1 MGNCSPVNTQGEQM
15 VASQGHS
22 SKQAPFGAGNPSK
35 NMKLNGDDLNRWISI
50 PQIGQIP
57 GKRSGHAVVTVG
69 NKAYHFGGC
78 GDDSECLDHHCSFDF
93 NTHCWKRLRANG
105 QHPKPRASFE
115 FAPGP
120 VEGTI
125 ILGGGTARDGLHG
138 DIFEYNIY
146 TRQWKQLVFEEGK
159 EILQEFLSAYGQTM
173 RTYQN
178 YMVGFGGSSGTS
190 YTDAVIKINISTL
203 KCEKLTTTG
212 SIPSAR
218 YKHQSI
224 ISNGQM
230 FIIGGGNYRPRPDLM
245 DLYSLNL
252 ETLKWT
258 EHAATGQG
266 PTGRVAHVAVHD
278 AFANCVYTWG
288 GFNENLERLNDF
300 HRLDL
305 SAMQWS
311 PIRCEGPIPPAR
323 AFHSAVFWNSTVYIF
338 GGADGETRFEDLWA
352 FRFRTSPPSLMLL
365 AAKSPSIS
373 RLATP
378 IATPTE
384 CRSRCA
390 SATAINLHDLTIH
403 ATLTAGGRRRTGSNY
418 SASTSPKNQDS
429 KPPSPRNKAASPRNR
444 EKPPTPGARSRTHSR
459 TPSQVTGRHEIA
471 NQTIMETSPPQ
482 MELEEM
488 WDEETA
494 GHLEVTEERPGL
506 ITVDVI
512 MQARLDAFYDEK
524 VGPDEEQETFKRSRQ
539 NSYTGRHRAF
549 SSHRAPLGFKS
560 DDSRVPVEFVIP
572 GEGIVPSEI
581 LTGIQFAEFGADNF
595 SNSLP
600 QESRPHIPVHDLSP
614 QPRNDAVQVQP
625 SNGSSG
631 FTPFA

>member
-1 MGNCSPVNTQGEQM
+1 MGNCSPVHTQLTT
-15 VASQGHS
+15 ASHGHIS
-22 SKQAPFGAGNPSK
+22 SKQAPFGAGNTSK
-35 NMKLNGDDLNRWISI
+35 NIKMTGDDLCKWISI
-50 PQIGQIP
+50 PQIGQVP

-93 NTHCWKRLRANG
+93 NTHCWKRLRADG
-105 QHPKPRASFE
+105 RHPKPRASFE

-146 TRQWKQLVFEEGK
+146 TRQWKQLIFDQGND
-159 EILQEFLSAYGQTM
+159 ILQEFLSAYGQTM
-173 RTYQN
+173 RTHEN

-190 YTDAVIKINISTL
+190 YTNVVVKISVSIL
-203 KCEKLTTTG
+203 KCEVLQTTG
-212 SIPSAR
+212 QIPAAR
-218 YKHQSI
+218 YKHQALI
-224 ISNGQM
+224 TDGQM
-230 FIIGGGNYRPRPDLM
+230 YIIGGGNYRPRPDQM
-245 DLYSLNL
+245 DLFSLDL
-252 ETLKWT
+252 KTLKWT
-258 EHAATGQG
+258 EHNATGQG

-305 SAMQWS
+305 SIMQWS
-311 PIRCEGPIPPAR
+311 AIRCEGSIPPAR
-323 AFHSAVFWNSTVYIF
+323 AFHAAVFCNSTFYIF
-338 GGADGETRFEDLWA
+338 GGADGETRFDDLWA
-352 FRFRTSPPSLMLL
+352 FRFRTSPPSLMML

-384 CRSRCA
+384 CRSRAA
-390 SATAINLHDLTIH
+390 SSSSINLHDLTIH
-403 ATLTAGGRRRTGSNY
+403 ATHTACGRRRTASNY
-418 SASTSPKNQDS
+418 SVSNTPKKQGS
-429 KPPSPRNKAASPRNR
+429 KPPSPRKGSSQRNH
-444 EKPPTPGARSRTHSR
+444 EKPPTPMARARAHS
-459 TPSQVTGRHEIA
+459 SASSLASGRYEIG
-471 NQTIMETSPPQ
+471 NQAIMEASPPEQ
-482 MELEEM
+482 ELEET
-488 WDEETA
+488 WNQETSD
-494 GHLEVTEERPGL
+494 HLEMTEERAGL

-512 MQARLDAFYDEK
+512 MQARLDAFYEEK
-524 VGPDEEQETFKRSRQ
+524 VGSDEQEENFKQSR
-539 NSYTGRHRAF
+539 GRRRAF
-549 SSHRAPLGFKS
+549 SSHKPPLHFKS
-560 DDSRVPVEFVIP
+560 GESHVPVEFVIP

-600 QESRPHIPVHDLSP
+600 QESRPHIPVDISSP
-614 QPRNDAVQVQP
+614 QPDYDTPLDQTG
-625 SNGSSG
+625 NGRSA